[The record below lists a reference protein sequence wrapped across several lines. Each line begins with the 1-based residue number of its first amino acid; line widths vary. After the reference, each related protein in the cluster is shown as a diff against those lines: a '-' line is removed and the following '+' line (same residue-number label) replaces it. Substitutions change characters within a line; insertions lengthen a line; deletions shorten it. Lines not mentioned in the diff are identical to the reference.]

1 MTVVI
6 GVWFAL
12 VGGVAVLAGLS
23 GMHRVRRLRRSGLSA
38 WAMAV
43 PSTVP
48 AGDWMDGSSRRTLI
62 QYALPDGQVI
72 ERICPPTARK
82 AASMT
87 PGQKVLVWYDPVDPL
102 DVLVY
107 GRQGRRVD
115 QAFVAVG
122 VLLVLIGAGIA
133 AFAH

>member
-12 VGGVAVLAGLS
+12 VGGVAALAGLS
-23 GMHRVRRLRRSGLSA
+23 GMRRVRRLRRSGLSA

-43 PSTVP
+43 PSAVP

-62 QYALPDGQVI
+62 LYALPDGQVI
-72 ERICPPTARK
+72 EQICPPAARK

-87 PGQKVLVWYDPVDPL
+87 PGQKVLVWYDPADPQ

-107 GRQGRRVD
+107 GRLGRQVD
-115 QAFVAVG
+115 RAFVAVG
-122 VLLVLIGAGIA
+122 GILVLAGAGIA